1 MERLDS
7 IRCKYDDEIVFL
19 KDKTIGAKNVG
30 EREVEHG
37 EQGWFLSLLVRK
49 IFEDKKSV
57 NDSGV
62 YQGAAYFCFDGK
74 ELKDLLDAVL

>member
-1 MERLDS
+1 MEQLDS
-7 IRCKYDDEIVFL
+7 IKCKYDDEIVFL

-49 IFEDKKSV
+49 IFEDK
-57 NDSGV
+57 N
-62 YQGAAYFCFDGK
+62 QLMIAARIKAQLTF
-74 ELKDLLDAVL
+74 VLTARS